1 MARSF
6 GFVEE
11 KLCEAEFFLGQLR
24 SSRRESLD
32 ARCYF
37 SAFVSAA
44 RSVTW
49 VLQAS
54 MNGVNGFETWYRIVQ
69 AKLKS
74 DPLAPFFVEIRNL
87 SEKTGENPLNR
98 VTLAHLHEDLSNQ
111 LRGLN
116 RSHVLV
122 IPRAFDG
129 ATLLADAEQ
138 ACTLYFTSLVEV
150 TFECYEHF
158 KCVVDPRWYFTRE
171 NFVRMGKTFEDA
183 VLDFGLP
190 PAWASC
196 APGGEGAWRALR
208 SQQPACQINDLFRK
222 YLGREIAGPDDVRGE
237 K

>member
-6 GFVEE
+6 EFVEE
-11 KLCEAEFFLGQLR
+11 KLCEAEFFLDQLR
-24 SSRRESLD
+24 SSRRESFE

-49 VLQAS
+49 VLQAG
-54 MNGVNGFETWYRIVQ
+54 MNGVTGFDTWYRLAQ

-87 SEKTGENPLNR
+87 SEKTGENPLKR
-98 VTLAHLHEDLSNQ
+98 VTLAHLHEDLFRQ
-111 LRGLN
+111 LRGRK

-129 ATLLADAEQ
+129 ATLLTDAVQ

-150 TFECYEHF
+150 IFECYDHF
-158 KCVVDPRWYFTRE
+158 KCDVDPQWHFTRE
-171 NFVRMGKTFEDA
+171 NFIRMGKTFEDA
-183 VLDFGLP
+183 VGEFGLP
-190 PAWASC
+190 PVWASC
-196 APGGEGAWRALR
+196 APKGEGAWRALR
-208 SQQPACQINDLFRK
+208 SQQPACQINGLFRQ
-222 YLGREIAGPDDVRGE
+222 YLGREIVGPDDVPGG